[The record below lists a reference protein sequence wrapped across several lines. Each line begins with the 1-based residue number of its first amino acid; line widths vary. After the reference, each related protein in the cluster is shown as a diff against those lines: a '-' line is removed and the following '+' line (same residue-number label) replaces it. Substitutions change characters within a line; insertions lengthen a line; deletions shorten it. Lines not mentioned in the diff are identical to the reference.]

1 MGKSKVFIRG
11 TSYESLELLRNK
23 KIVHAVTTIQATFR
37 MFSQRIEYE
46 ISVYAIKLIQKF
58 VRQIGAHRR
67 MNLLRKYHALTV
79 IQRSFRCYR
88 ARSWLNAA
96 KRIAIWLQSAHR
108 GAVARQYCAF
118 LFLDEKASIIQKLW
132 RRHSKTSFSS
142 FRSLR
147 KSTVTLQ
154 NRYRCRKATR
164 LLWQLRKEAKDL
176 ALVAAER
183 DQFKEESRR
192 LRLELET
199 ARKKAKEVPPKPP
212 VMPEEV
218 ERLRSE
224 VQNLQS
230 KLEKAQ
236 ELSSPT
242 KSAVEESKS
251 LADALH
257 RKEEE
262 LKRLRRE
269 VASLRLQDERPASV
283 KSVIVDLVDYRNR
296 DSTSFHKS
304 PRHCASP
311 ARSDVSLL
319 DHEIDDKM
327 EDDVSSLTS
336 FVHHE
341 SGGDELRQL
350 HAAIR
355 KRGLKHIDRVLNDTS
370 EACVLVN
377 QGDQYGRTAI
387 HLAALSQDTE
397 IAGKLIEKGAVV
409 NAQDDDGETPLHL
422 AENSKMISFLLREG
436 KANPNIPNVD
446 GICALHLAVQRRDLD
461 SVRALVTNN
470 ANVNNA
476 DNIRWFTALHLI
488 ALASAKDSSKDK
500 AVDNR
505 CRIAGL
511 LTGDFGNTAADLNYQ
526 DIEGNSPLH
535 YAVQLEQSDTA
546 ELVKLFLQKEAD
558 PNLRNGR
565 DQAPLHLLCHNDKL
579 RRYTSVYRDSI
590 GSLLTHGADP
600 SLQSLTGCTPL
611 HLCLFHR
618 DIDTAV
624 QLVQAGAQ
632 LHSPWKKVSPAC
644 LTKTIDTDKI
654 SSAICH

>member
-11 TSYESLELLRNK
+11 SSYEALEMLRNK
-23 KIVHAVTTIQATFR
+23 KIVHAVTKIQATFR
-37 MFSQRIEYE
+37 MFAQRIEYE
-46 ISVYAIKLIQKF
+46 ISIYAVKLIQRF
-58 VRQIGAHRR
+58 IRQIGAYRR
-67 MNLLRKYHALTV
+67 MKLLRKYNALTV
-79 IQRSFRCYR
+79 IQRSFRCFR
-88 ARSWLNAA
+88 ARSQLKAA
-96 KRIAIWLQSAHR
+96 KQISIWLQSAHR

-118 LFLDEKASIIQKLW
+118 LFLDEKASIIQKVW
-132 RRHSKTSFSS
+132 RRYSKTSSSS
-142 FRSLR
+142 FRRLR

-154 NRYRCRKATR
+154 NRFRSRKATR
-164 LLWQLRKEAKDL
+164 ILWKLRKEAKDL

-192 LRLELET
+192 LRQELEN
-199 ARKKAKEVPPKPP
+199 ARKTSKEIPPKPP
-212 VMPEEV
+212 VLQEEV

-224 VQNLQS
+224 VQKLQG

-236 ELSSPT
+236 MLSSPT
-242 KSAVEESKS
+242 KSAVEEADY

-269 VASLRLQDERPASV
+269 VASLRLRDDRPASV
-283 KSVIVDLVDYRNR
+283 KSIVVDVVDHRYRDNI
-296 DSTSFHKS
+296 SFHRS
-304 PRHCASP
+304 PRHCPSP

-319 DHEIDDKM
+319 DQEIDDKM

-341 SGGDELRQL
+341 SGGDELKQL
-350 HAAIR
+350 HVAIR
-355 KRGLKHIDRVLNDTS
+355 KRGLKHLDRVLNETS

-446 GICALHLAVQRRDLD
+446 GICALHLAVQRRDLN
-461 SVRALVTNN
+461 SVRVLVTNN

-488 ALASAKDSSKDK
+488 ALASAKDASMDK

-511 LTGDFGNTAADLNYQ
+511 LTGDFGNTPADLNYQ

-535 YAVQLEQSDTA
+535 YAVQLEDNDTA
-546 ELVKLFLQKEAD
+546 ELVKIFLQKEAD
-558 PNLRNGR
+558 PNLRNAR

-579 RRYTSVYRDSI
+579 RRNTSVYRDSI
-590 GSLLTHGADP
+590 GSLLSHGADP
-600 SLQSLTGCTPL
+600 SMQSLTGCTPL

-618 DIDTAV
+618 DIETAV
-624 QLVQAGAQ
+624 QLVQGGAQ
-632 LHSPWKKVSPAC
+632 LHSPWKKVSPSRYE
-644 LTKTIDTDKI
+644 TYPY
-654 SSAICH
+654 